1 MNLSLGSKVSAS
13 DMQTKLSPKNVGNT
27 LNEASDALNKVSD
40 AGSKA
45 VNGALNDRK
54 KQYYVDTYN
63 GDPSGNIQYP
73 RMDILDVFSH
83 YVTYTTPDDLQ
94 ETAKGSAMDIS
105 QVILGIQ
112 PTFQTLPD
120 AKKKEAADQ
129 KMSTRFVGYI
139 VRATDLATAKSVVAH
154 LQEHVKTAQAPSQS
168 PAPVYMTVD
177 NILALKTDL
186 EIFRLPMMEAMMA
199 FDNPKLFA
207 SLKETAPAPA
217 PVPAKEGFSFY
228 DRHDPSSWT
237 ATTIIY
243 GLGAALATAF
253 LLWVKFYGKRY
264 IKWYRNVQMTRN
276 KTRQHR

>member
-1 MNLSLGSKVSAS
+1 MEFSLGSKVSAS
-13 DMQTKLSPKNVGNT
+13 DMQTKLAPQNVSNT
-27 LNEASDALNKVSD
+27 LNEANDALNKVSE
-40 AGSKA
+40 AGNQAIS
-45 VNGALNDRK
+45 GALNDRK

-63 GDPSGNIQYP
+63 GDPP

-112 PTFQTLPD
+112 STFQTLPD
-120 AKKKEAADQ
+120 AAKKEAADQ

-154 LQEHVKTAQAPSQS
+154 LQENVKTAQAPSQS
-168 PAPVYMTVD
+168 PAPVYLTVD

-186 EIFRLPMMEAMMA
+186 EIFRLPMMEAMLA

-207 SLKETAPAPA
+207 SLKEAAPAPA
-217 PVPAKEGFSFY
+217 PAKEGFSLY
-228 DRHDPSSWT
+228 DRDNLSSSWT
-237 ATTIIY
+237 TTTILY
-243 GLGAALATAF
+243 GLGGAALVTAF
-253 LLWVKFYGKRY
+253 LLWVLFYGKRY
-264 IKWYRNVQMTRN
+264 IKWYRTLQMTRN